1 MTPLALS
8 RPQAGV
14 PRAAHLAEPITLDVE
29 DIQSFVLYPVAFPFA
44 RFSFWRVPSVEAG
57 RRFLDA
63 IVPMVTNAVHSRCP
77 HEDRK
82 PSEVTVAFTCDGL
95 AAVGVPARSVASFS
109 PEFQAGMRSRAV
121 EFLADYGQNHP
132 DGWERGWEKG
142 NIHILIAVQT
152 TDIPDSANPLV
163 PAVSGR
169 ATLEDINQRILDCAV
184 AAGVTLVGTQRA
196 GALFDPDT
204 NAFCDREH
212 FGYADGFGNPD
223 IAGSGWPAPPGSGK
237 SDGKGG
243 WTPIAAG
250 EFLLGTHDEA
260 GEMPIAPIPI
270 GLARNGTYLAY
281 RKLHQNVASFRGWL
295 RAESEHFPGGEEL
308 LAAKLLGRFR
318 DGTPLERS
326 PDKPVGYTFAQRLD
340 PTIIPELT
348 NFSFGDDAEGMRCPM
363 GAHIRRVNPR
373 DSLGFNGVLVDR
385 RRIIRRGLPYGET
398 VPESMSLDD
407 VQAMDACD
415 ADRESRHGVIFMALN
430 ASLERQFEF
439 VQHEWVNY
447 GNDFRQ
453 GNDRDPLLGNREG
466 EDRMTIQSNPDDPA
480 AAPPHFCAGLP
491 QFVTTRGGEY
501 FFIPGIAALRLIASG
516 SVEIA

>member
-1 MTPLALS
+1 MTTLALS

-14 PRAAHLAEPITLDVE
+14 PRAAHLAEPVTLDLA

-44 RFSFWRVPSVEAG
+44 RFSFWRVPTVEAG
-57 RRFLDA
+57 RRFVDDL
-63 IVPMVTNAVHSRCP
+63 VPMVTNAVHSGRP
-77 HEDRK
+77 HDDRK
-82 PSEVTVAFTCDGL
+82 ASEVTVAFTHDGL
-95 AAVGVPARSVASFS
+95 AAVGVPARSLASFS
-109 PEFQAGMRSRAV
+109 PEFQDGMQARAV
-121 EFLADYGQNHP
+121 QFLADYGASHP

-142 NIHILIAVQT
+142 AIHIWIAVQT
-152 TDIPDSANPLV
+152 TDIPDPANPLV

-169 ATLEDINQRILDCAV
+169 ATLEDVNQRIVDCAV
-184 AAGVTLVGTQRA
+184 AAGVILVGTQEA
-196 GALFDPDT
+196 GALIDPDT
-204 NAFCDREH
+204 KSFTDREH

-223 IAGSGWPAPPGSGK
+223 IAGCGWPAPAGSGK
-237 SDGKGG
+237 ADGKGG
-243 WTPIAAG
+243 WAPIAAG
-250 EFLLGTHDEA
+250 EFLLGTPDEA
-260 GEMPIAPIPI
+260 GEMPVAPVPI

-281 RKLHQNVASFRGWL
+281 RKLHENVASFRHWL
-295 RAESEHFPGGEEL
+295 RAESEHFPGGAEL
-308 LAAKLLGRFR
+308 LAAKLVGRFR

-326 PDKPVGYTFAQRLD
+326 PDKPMGYTFMQRLD
-340 PTIIPELT
+340 PAIIPELT
-348 NFSFGDDAEGMRCPM
+348 NFTFAADTEGVRCPM

-385 RRIIRRGLPYGET
+385 RRIIRRGLPYGASI
-398 VPESMSLDD
+398 PEAMPLDE

-415 ADRESRHGVIFMALN
+415 ADHESRHGVIFMALN

-439 VQHEWVNY
+439 IQHEWVNY

-466 EDRMTIQSNPDDPA
+466 EDRMIIQSNPDDPE
-480 AAPPHFCAGLP
+480 AAPPHFCTGLP

-501 FFIPGIAALRLIASG
+501 FFVPGIAALRLIAAG